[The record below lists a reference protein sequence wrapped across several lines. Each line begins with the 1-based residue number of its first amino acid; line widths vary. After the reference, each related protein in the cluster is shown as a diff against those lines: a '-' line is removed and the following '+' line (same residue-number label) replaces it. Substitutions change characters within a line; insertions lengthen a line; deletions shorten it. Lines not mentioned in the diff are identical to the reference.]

1 MGFIIKT
8 WLKFRNETKE
18 EEGTGEGEGWRGV
31 ASVCLSVRVCVKD
44 PLFSCVFYF
53 YFQVLHNRV
62 VIVIHTK
69 GFFRPQPCLCHDY
82 ESLNSDTVVSTQTL
96 FYEGWWFLLRSF
108 VGHRGTRATQD
119 RHKSLGK
126 REVRV
131 FVKYFLFVLTFVVV
145 TNYQGRQ

>member
-1 MGFIIKT
+1 M
-8 WLKFRNETKE
+8 
-18 EEGTGEGEGWRGV
+18 